1 MRKTV
6 AGLVVLSLTLAGCS
20 GWRDSRINPGNWFGN
35 SRSAPTG
42 DSTSAQTNPLIPEQ
56 TGSIFRRSPAEEVY
70 EGTPV
75 DQITKLTIERTS
87 SGAIILVEGVT
98 LRQGAFDVRLTS
110 DTDGE
115 PVNGVLELALEAV
128 QPDTTPQ
135 GPERTRTV
143 TTGLALT
150 DRELTAISTIRVV
163 SGRNVMTTRR

>member
-1 MRKTV
+1 MRKSL
-6 AGLVVLSLTLAGCS
+6 AGLLILSMTLSACG
-20 GWRDSRINPGNWFGN
+20 GWRDSRVNPSNWFGN
-35 SRSAPTG
+35 SRSAPTD
-42 DSTSAQTNPLIPEQ
+42 DSASAQTNPLIPEQ

-87 SGAIILVEGVT
+87 TGAIILVEGTT
-98 LRQGAFDVRLTS
+98 LRQGAYDVRLTS

-143 TTGLALT
+143 TTGRALT
-150 DRELTAISTIRVV
+150 DRELAAISSIRVV
-163 SGRNVMTTRR
+163 GGRNVMTTRR